1 MTLSQRVMVSA
12 VKSPAQFGTKQ
23 LVELLFSSKA
33 IGHCKTTPTMEHGFL
48 VQVKTNLNLSVMH
61 LKGKSGGITV
71 SPDVVSA
78 SIY

>member
-33 IGHCKTTPTMEHGFL
+33 IGHCKTIPTMEHGFL
-48 VQVKTNLNLSVMH
+48 VQVKTNLH
-61 LKGKSGGITV
+61 LGI
-71 SPDVVSA
+71 
-78 SIY
+78 YQ